1 MPEGDTVQFLEANS
15 LRIVKISIPVVATL
29 ILDACIVRFLE
40 EKHGSVSLDRSLTS
54 TMSYSQQGIS
64 TTWSI
69 YLALIL
75 IGAIVIV
82 TAIIVLLYYY
92 GCIKIIMGWMIFAV
106 TAILSYYVVLCLGD
120 APRVLNVPLDWVTL
134 VLVCANLVVVG
145 DMAIFWRAPLIV
157 TQVYLVF
164 ISVLIALV
172 FLDLPDWTVWILLGL
187 LVIYDALVVL
197 CPHGLLNL
205 LIKKSEER
213 GDELPALIYSSAAWL
228 HGEGEE
234 EEENEGSGS
243 GSGSGSGG
251 EKEVETG
258 EDSAPPPARQQ
269 QAEPVEAAQEPK
281 SANEPAGPE
290 QPRPPQ
296 RPKRAPKKRK
306 PQPNDKMESP
316 LIDPEE
322 AGEGQ
327 EKAPAKPG
335 QGKKQTRRRRKKKDD
350 DEERGVRLGLGDFC
364 FYGILVTRAARL
376 GWDLVILCIFA
387 VILGLGLTLL
397 VLAFLQRPLPALPFS
412 LILGVIFFMTGAMTF
427 RPFDLQARAS
437 GIVF

>member
-1 MPEGDTVQFLEANS
+1 MVGKEQDTLQFLEGQSA
-15 LRIVKISIPVVATL
+15 RIIKIAIPVVATL

-92 GCIKIIMGWMIFAV
+92 GCIKVIMGWMIIAV
-106 TAILSYYVVLCLGD
+106 SLILSYYVVLCLGD
-120 APRVLNVPLDWVTL
+120 APRVMNVPFDWISL
-134 VLVCANLVVVG
+134 VLVCANLAVVG
-145 DMAIFWRAPLIV
+145 DMAIFWRAPQIV
-157 TQVYLVF
+157 TQIYLVF
-164 ISVLIALV
+164 ISVLVALV

-187 LVIYDALVVL
+187 LVIYDAIVVL

-213 GDELPALIYSSAAWL
+213 GDELPALIYSSAMWI
-228 HGEGEE
+228 HGEGNGEE
-234 EEENEGSGS
+234 EEQEEGSGS
-243 GSGSGSGG
+243 GSGSGSD
-251 EKEVETG
+251 KEEGNECDVE
-258 EDSAPPPARQQ
+258 EVPPPPPPP
-269 QAEPVEAAQEPK
+269 EEPK
-281 SANEPAGPE
+281 KEEEPAKPTR
-290 QPRPPQ
+290 QKRPA
-296 RPKRAPKKRK
+296 KKKAPTGD
-306 PQPNDKMESP
+306 QMESP

-322 AGEGQ
+322 KKEGEGEGA
-327 EKAPAKPG
+327 EK
-335 QGKKQTRRRRKKKDD
+335 GKQQQKRRRRRKKKDGD
-350 DEERGVRLGLGDFC
+350 DDDERGVRLGLGDFC

-397 VLAFLQRPLPALPFS
+397 VLAFTQRPLPALPFS

-427 RPFDLQARAS
+427 RPFDLQVRAD
-437 GIVF
+437 GLIF